1 MSDSFIHLI
10 TQRRWTVLALSL
22 VILAA
27 AMTGLPR
34 TKLVSDFEVFFSPDN
49 TDLLA
54 YHAIQ
59 DEYTRDDN
67 IMFVVSARNGNA
79 FTRDTMA
86 AVEAM
91 TEAAWALPFSIR
103 VDSLTN
109 YQHTRADADDLLVE
123 NLIEDAGTLSDEQ
136 LSVAR
141 DTAINEITLYK
152 RLVRDGDVTG
162 INVSFDINDADRNK
176 EFPAIVN
183 AARALGKRFEAE
195 NDGIEVRLVGKLINN
210 DAFRASS
217 INDLTHLVPLAFLL
231 AMITIMIFMW
241 RSSRRI
247 FTALSATFSVLL
259 VILFSILTAQGIASW
274 IGIPITPP
282 VANAPTMIL
291 TLAIADS
298 IHILVS
304 YFQFQR
310 SGENKTTAMVS
321 SLKLNAQPVF
331 LTSATTLLGFLS
343 LNFSD
348 SPPFQDLGNLVAVGV
363 LFAWLYSMTILPAL
377 MLLLPS
383 SVKATNESKTQNN
396 AGMNSLANWVI
407 KHYRPLLFSGTAV
420 VILFAALVPR
430 NELNDVWAEYFD
442 KSTIQRQSS
451 DYVRAHLTSVNNVSF
466 SLGSEGQGGITDPAY
481 LAKVDEFAQWLRS
494 HPFISHVYSFTD
506 VMKRINKN
514 MHGDD
519 ESWHKLPEDRQLA
532 AQYLLMYELSLP
544 FGLDVN
550 NQINMSKSATK
561 LIATANDSST
571 SDLLAFQDDA
581 REWLQA
587 NAPES
592 MYHPGAGGDVMF
604 AHIGQSNIR
613 SMLFGTLL
621 ALAGIS
627 VLIALMLRS
636 VRYGIIS
643 LVPNLAPA
651 AIAFGFWA
659 LYDGEIG
666 LGLSVV
672 IGMTLGIV
680 VDDTIHFMSKYLRAK
695 REQSLSTA
703 DAISYAFNTVGV
715 ALVITTVILCVN
727 FGVLA
732 MSTFRLNS
740 DMGLMT
746 ALTIFAA
753 LIIDFFLLAPLLLW
767 LEKDDKQPQTSD
779 QGAAALTLETAE
791 QNI

>member
-1 MSDSFIHLI
+1 MSDNIIHLI
-10 TQRRWTVLALSL
+10 TQRRWTVLALSI

-79 FTRDTMA
+79 FTADTMS

-123 NLIEDAGTLSDEQ
+123 NLIEDAPTLSAEQ
-136 LSVAR
+136 LALAR
-141 DTAINEITLYK
+141 DTAIDEITLYK

-183 AARALGKRFEAE
+183 AARDLGKQFEAQY
-195 NDGIEVRLVGKLINN
+195 DGIEVRLVGKLINN

-217 INDLTHLVPLAFLL
+217 INDLTQLVPIAFLL
-231 AMITIMIFMW
+231 AMITIMVFMW
-241 RSSRRI
+241 RSSRRV

-259 VILFSILTAQGIASW
+259 VIIFSILTAQGIASW

-310 SGENKTTAMVS
+310 SGENKVAAMVS

-363 LFAWLYSMTILPAL
+363 LFAWFYSMTVLPAI

-383 SVKATNESKTQNN
+383 SVKPTAEGQTANN
-396 AGMNSLANWVI
+396 ASMNQLANWVI
-407 KHYRPLLFSGTAV
+407 KHHRPLLFSGTAV

-451 DYVRAHLTSVNNVSF
+451 DYVRTHLTSVNNVSF

-481 LAKVDEFAQWLRS
+481 LAKVDEFAQWLRE

-519 ESWHKLPEDRQLA
+519 ESWYKLPEDRQLA

-561 LIATANDSST
+561 LVATANDSST

-672 IGMTLGIV
+672 VGMTLGIV

-767 LEKDDKQPQTSD
+767 LEKDDKHKETSN
-779 QGAAALTLETAE
+779 QSANEALQTAE
-791 QNI
+791 QSA

>member
-396 AGMNSLANWVI
+396 AAMNSLANWVI

-587 NAPES
+587 NAPEN